1 MASQRKSARPTRA
14 AKPVKRKAA
23 RPVKSAAKARP
34 RSAGAAAKRHT
45 RSVKPTRKAPAPK
58 KRAVTVQKKKAT
70 PVTRK
75 ATPVAKKKA
84 VTVQKKKVTPVTRKP
99 APVTR
104 KSAPAV
110 KKPVPAAKKPVPA
123 AKKAA
128 PAAKKA
134 VPASKK
140 AAAKAAATAVKLPRR
155 RMKAVPRPP
164 TPGPT
169 VRPLGVLPPEAR
181 VRESE
186 RSAHGATALLRP
198 VSVPARPAKPAP
210 KAPGLQRVTEK
221 DLKEL
226 ETLLLA
232 ERVRVMKEMGHLE
245 STVLKVN
252 PRESAGD
259 LSGYSFHMADAG
271 TDAYERE
278 KAFQFASNEGRLLL
292 DLDEALRRLYRGEYG
307 NCESCGSA
315 IAKAR
320 LEAMPTARLCRDCK
334 EKEERE
340 NRTQQ

>member
-1 MASQRKSARPTRA
+1 MASPRKTARPTRA
-14 AKPVKRKAA
+14 AKPVKRKAT
-23 RPVKSAAKARP
+23 RPTRAAAKARP
-34 RSAGAAAKRHT
+34 PSAGATAKR
-45 RSVKPTRKAPAPK
+45 PTRPAKPIRKTPLAK
-58 KRAVTVQKKKAT
+58 KAVTVSKKKKTT

-84 VTVQKKKVTPVTRKP
+84 VTVPKKKTTPATRKP
-99 APVTR
+99 A
-104 KSAPAV
+104 S
-110 KKPVPAAKKPVPA
+110 A

-128 PAAKKA
+128 PAAKQ
-134 VPASKK
+134 ST
-140 AAAKAAATAVKLPRR
+140 AAAKKKVAPKAAVAAKKLPPR
-155 RMKAVPRPP
+155 RMKAVPRPH
-164 TPGPT
+164 TPGPS

-181 VRESE
+181 ARESE
-186 RSAHGATALLRP
+186 RAAHGAAAPPRP
-198 VSVPARPAKPAP
+198 PTGTVRPAKPGA
-210 KAPGLQRVTEK
+210 KLPGVQRVTEK

-278 KAFQFASNEGRLLL
+278 KAFQFASTEGRLLL

-307 NCESCGSA
+307 TCESCGNA

-320 LEAMPTARLCRDCK
+320 LEAMPAARLCRDCK

-340 NRTQQ
+340 NRPQQ

>member
-1 MASQRKSARPTRA
+1 MASQRKSARPTRT
-14 AKPVKRKAA
+14 AKAVKRKAA
-23 RPVKSAAKARP
+23 SPARSAAKARP
-34 RSAGAAAKRHT
+34 RSAGSAATRHT

-58 KRAVTVQKKKAT
+58 KKAVTVQKKRAT
-70 PVTRK
+70 PETRK

-84 VTVQKKKVTPVTRKP
+84 VTVQKKKATPVTRRP
-99 APVTR
+99 APV
-104 KSAPAV
+104 A
-110 KKPVPAAKKPVPA
+110 KKTAPAAKKTAPATKKPA
-123 AKKAA
+123 AV
-128 PAAKKA
+128 AKKA
-134 VPASKK
+134 VPAGKK
-140 AAAKAAATAVKLPRR
+140 PAAKAAAPAEKTRPR
-155 RMKAVPRPP
+155 RMKAVPRPL

-181 VRESE
+181 LRESE
-186 RSAHGATALLRP
+186 RAAHGAAALLRSASAP
-198 VSVPARPAKPAP
+198 GRPAKAAL
-210 KAPGLQRVTEK
+210 KAPGLQGVTER

-226 ETLLLA
+226 ERLLLA

-307 NCESCGSA
+307 SCESCGNA

-340 NRTQQ
+340 NRPQQ

>member
-1 MASQRKSARPTRA
+1 MASQRKFARPTRA

-23 RPVKSAAKARP
+23 PAAKARP

-58 KRAVTVQKKKAT
+58 KRAVTVQKKRA
-70 PVTRK
+70 VTALKKK
-75 ATPVAKKKA
+75 ATPVAKKKV
-84 VTVQKKKVTPVTRKP
+84 VTVLKKKVTPVAKKKAATVLKKKSTPGAKKSVRVTKK
-99 APVTR
+99 AVPVTR
-104 KSAPAV
+104 KGAARAAAPAV
-110 KKPVPAAKKPVPA
+110 K
-123 AKKAA
+123 
-128 PAAKKA
+128 
-134 VPASKK
+134 
-140 AAAKAAATAVKLPRR
+140 LPPR

-164 TPGPT
+164 SPGPT

-186 RSAHGATALLRP
+186 RSAHGATVPPRP
-198 VSVPARPAKPAP
+198 PSMPARPAKPVP
-210 KAPGLQRVTEK
+210 KAPGPQRVTEK

-226 ETLLLA
+226 ETLLLD

-307 NCESCGSA
+307 SCESCGSA

-340 NRTQQ
+340 NRPQQ

>member
-1 MASQRKSARPTRA
+1 
-14 AKPVKRKAA
+14 
-23 RPVKSAAKARP
+23 
-34 RSAGAAAKRHT
+34 
-45 RSVKPTRKAPAPK
+45 
-58 KRAVTVQKKKAT
+58 
-70 PVTRK
+70 
-75 ATPVAKKKA
+75 VAKKPA
-84 VTVQKKKVTPVTRKP
+84 LAAKKGAAKVV
-99 APVTR
+99 
-104 KSAPAV
+104 APAV
-110 KKPVPAAKKPVPA
+110 N
-123 AKKAA
+123 
-128 PAAKKA
+128 
-134 VPASKK
+134 
-140 AAAKAAATAVKLPRR
+140 LPPR

-181 VRESE
+181 ARGIE
-186 RSAHGATALLRP
+186 RPAHAPVAPPRP
-198 VSVPARPAKPAP
+198 PSPPARSAKPAP
-210 KAPGLQRVTEK
+210 KAPGPQRVTEK

-226 ETLLLA
+226 ETLLLE

-307 NCESCGSA
+307 SCESCGSA

-340 NRTQQ
+340 NRPQQ

>member
-1 MASQRKSARPTRA
+1 MSSQRKSASPTRA
-14 AKPVKRKAA
+14 AKPVKHKAA
-23 RPVKSAAKARP
+23 RPGKSAAKARP
-34 RSAGAAAKRHT
+34 RSAGAAATRHA
-45 RSVKPTRKAPAPK
+45 RPAKPTRKTPVPK
-58 KRAVTVQKKKAT
+58 KKVVTVQKKAT
-70 PVTRK
+70 P
-75 ATPVAKKKA
+75 PKKA
-84 VTVQKKKVTPVTRKP
+84 
-99 APVTR
+99 APV
-104 KSAPAV
+104 S
-110 KKPVPAAKKPVPA
+110 
-123 AKKAA
+123 KKAA
-128 PAAKKA
+128 PAPRKTAKKGA
-134 VPASKK
+134 PVPKK
-140 AAAKAAATAVKLPRR
+140 TVAKVVVPAAKALRR
-155 RMKAVPRPP
+155 RLKAVPRPP

-181 VRESE
+181 ARGVE
-186 RSAHGATALLRP
+186 RQAHGPAVPAQS
-198 VSVPARPAKPAP
+198 VAVPARPAKPGP
-210 KAPGLQRVTEK
+210 KAPGAQRVTEK

-226 ETLLLA
+226 EALLLA

-307 NCESCGSA
+307 SCESCGNA

-334 EKEERE
+334 EMEERE
-340 NRTQQ
+340 PRPQQ

>member
-1 MASQRKSARPTRA
+1 MSSQRKSASPART

-23 RPVKSAAKARP
+23 RPVKSAAKTRP
-34 RSAGAAAKRHT
+34 RSAGSAATRHT
-45 RSVKPTRKAPAPK
+45 RSVKSTRKAGSP
-58 KRAVTVQKKKAT
+58 
-70 PVTRK
+70 
-75 ATPVAKKKA
+75 KKKA
-84 VTVQKKKVTPVTRKP
+84 VTVPKKRVTPATRK
-99 APVTR
+99 ATT
-104 KSAPAV
+104 
-110 KKPVPAAKKPVPA
+110 
-123 AKKAA
+123 
-128 PAAKKA
+128 AAKKA
-134 VPASKK
+134 VPVAKKGAPVAKKGASR
-140 AAAKAAATAVKLPRR
+140 AAASAVRTPPR

-181 VRESE
+181 ARGLDRPSRAPVAPPRPPAPPA
-186 RSAHGATALLRP
+186 RSA
-198 VSVPARPAKPAP
+198 KPRS
-210 KAPGLQRVTEK
+210 KTPGVQRVTEK
-221 DLKEL
+221 DLEEL

-232 ERVRVMKEMGHLE
+232 ERVRVIKEMGHLE

-307 NCESCGSA
+307 SCESCGNA

-340 NRTQQ
+340 NRPQQ

>member
-1 MASQRKSARPTRA
+1 MASQRKSASPART
-14 AKPVKRKAA
+14 AKPAKRTAS

-34 RSAGAAAKRHT
+34 RPAGSAAARHT
-45 RSVKPTRKAPAPK
+45 GSAKPTRKAPSLK
-58 KRAVTVQKKKAT
+58 KKAVTVQKKKAT

-75 ATPVAKKKA
+75 ATPVAKKKP
-84 VTVQKKKVTPVTRKP
+84 VTVPKKKATPVTRKA
-99 APVTR
+99 APV
-104 KSAPAV
+104 V
-110 KKPVPAAKKPVPA
+110 KKGAPA

-128 PAAKKA
+128 SKAAAPAAK
-134 VPASKK
+134 
-140 AAAKAAATAVKLPRR
+140 VKTPPR
-155 RMKAVPRPP
+155 RMKAVARPH

-181 VRESE
+181 ARGIE
-186 RSAHGATALLRP
+186 RPSHPPAAPPRP
-198 VSVPARPAKPAP
+198 PVQPVRPAKPGA
-210 KAPGLQRVTEK
+210 KAPGAQRVTER
-221 DLKEL
+221 DLVEL

-307 NCESCGSA
+307 SCESCGNA
-315 IAKAR
+315 IGKAR

-340 NRTQQ
+340 NRPQQ

>member
-1 MASQRKSARPTRA
+1 MASPRKSASPART
-14 AKPVKRKAA
+14 AKSVQRKAV
-23 RPVKSAAKARP
+23 RRVKSAAKARP
-34 RSAGAAAKRHT
+34 RPAGPAAKRHA
-45 RSVKPTRKAPAPK
+45 RSVKPIRKTTASK
-58 KRAVTVQKKKAT
+58 KRAAIVQKKKA

-84 VTVQKKKVTPVTRKP
+84 VTMLKKKTTPATKKSVPVTKKP
-99 APVTR
+99 APVA
-104 KSAPAV
+104 KKAV
-110 KKPVPAAKKPVPA
+110 AAAKKGAARVVAPAAKKPP
-123 AKKAA
+123 
-128 PAAKKA
+128 
-134 VPASKK
+134 
-140 AAAKAAATAVKLPRR
+140 R

-169 VRPLGVLPPEAR
+169 VRPLGMLPPEAR
-181 VRESE
+181 ARGIE
-186 RSAHGATALLRP
+186 RTAHAPSVAPRP
-198 VSVPARPAKPAP
+198 VSGPARSPKPTP
-210 KAPGLQRVTEK
+210 KAPGLQRVTER

-226 ETLLLA
+226 EALLLA

-307 NCESCGSA
+307 SCESCGNA
-315 IAKAR
+315 IGKAR

-334 EKEERE
+334 EMEERE
-340 NRTQQ
+340 NRPQQ

>member
-1 MASQRKSARPTRA
+1 MASQRRSASPARTT
-14 AKPVKRKAA
+14 KPVKRKAA
-23 RPVKSAAKARP
+23 RPVKSAAKTRP
-34 RSAGAAAKRHT
+34 RPAGSAAMRHT
-45 RSVKPTRKAPAPK
+45 RPAKPVRKTPVPK

-70 PVTRK
+70 PVTSK
-75 ATPVAKKKA
+75 ATAVAKKKA
-84 VTVQKKKVTPVTRKP
+84 ATVQKKKAIPVKKKGAARVA
-99 APVTR
+99 APV
-104 KSAPAV
+104 
-110 KKPVPAAKKPVPA
+110 AKTPP
-123 AKKAA
+123 
-128 PAAKKA
+128 
-134 VPASKK
+134 
-140 AAAKAAATAVKLPRR
+140 R

-164 TPGPT
+164 TPGPA

-181 VRESE
+181 ARAIE
-186 RSAHGATALLRP
+186 RTAH
-198 VSVPARPAKPAP
+198 VPAALTRPATGPPRPAKPAP
-210 KAPGLQRVTEK
+210 KVPGQQRVTEK